1 MEYEVNMNAI
11 GTYIR
16 YLTGDHAIAQILG
29 YEIRKD
35 ITYVIVESEVMESRI
50 NILNEG
56 RIFEFVE

>member
-1 MEYEVNMNAI
+1 MNAI